1 MAHEGQAITL
11 NEAAHKSFMGYLDN
25 TRHSARDK
33 AIYLLTYRAGMR
45 IGTVAQLELSD
56 ILTVSTKSTSTKPTS
71 TKPTSTKSTII
82 KLKEVVIMRKAI
94 TKGGKTVTAFINHP
108 ELVEAL
114 QAWLEERKGN
124 CRKTLFYSQKGAPFT
139 PNNLSRVMLRHY
151 EGAGYEGSSSHSGR
165 RAFASNCLK
174 GGMDIVALS
183 KVMSH
188 ASINTTMRYVH
199 HDESELLGLIANV

>member
-56 ILTVSTKSTSTKPTS
+56 ILNVSTNSTSTKSTSS
-71 TKPTSTKSTII
+71 KSTSI

-124 CRKTLFYSQKGAPFT
+124 CRKTLFYSQKGAIP
-139 PNNLSRVMLRHY
+139 S
-151 EGAGYEGSSSHSGR
+151 GSSPSS
-165 RAFASNCLK
+165 
-174 GGMDIVALS
+174 
-183 KVMSH
+183 
-188 ASINTTMRYVH
+188 
-199 HDESELLGLIANV
+199 

>member
-45 IGTVAQLELSD
+45 IGTVSQLELSD
-56 ILTVSTKSTSTKPTS
+56 ILNLSTKPTS
-71 TKPTSTKSTII
+71 TKPTSTKSTSI